1 MAQQN
6 PALVVLA
13 RIGSPHGV
21 RGALSVNQ
29 AGEHLRDFTGKK
41 ILICPTQNVVNG
53 ILSTYTVKAEMQL
66 NRVDP
71 AKGIPMRIELD
82 GLTDRDVA
90 KGLTNCLIATPLAEL
105 RAQVQAER
113 VGQSPNLHDLWYFEI
128 VGLEVIEAD
137 SRKPVG
143 KITQI
148 EDLGLNTVL
157 TVETPASGEKGAMTL
172 EIPLEHPNWQK
183 VDLANHAVSISD
195 WQIFLHE

>member
-6 PALVVLA
+6 HPLVVLA

-41 ILICPTQNVVNG
+41 ILICPSQNVVNG
-53 ILSTYTVKAEMQL
+53 ILSNYTVKAEMLL

-71 AKGIPMRIELD
+71 AKGIPARIELA

-105 RAQVQAER
+105 RAQVHAER
-113 VGQSPNLHDLWYFEI
+113 AGESPNLHDLWYFEI
-128 VGLEVIEAD
+128 VGLEVIEAE

-143 KITQI
+143 KISQV
-148 EDLGLNTVL
+148 EDLGLNTVV
-157 TVETPASGEKGAMTL
+157 TVETPPSGEKGAITF

-183 VDLANHAVSISD
+183 VDLASHTISISD
-195 WQIFLHE
+195 WQIFLE

>member
-1 MAQQN
+1 M
-6 PALVVLA
+6 PTPPLVVLA

-29 AGEHLRDFTGKK
+29 AGEHLRDFAGKK
-41 ILICPTQNVVNG
+41 ILICPSQNVVNG
-53 ILSTYTVKAEMQL
+53 ILSNYTIKAEMQL

-71 AKGIPMRIELD
+71 AKGVPTRIELE
-82 GLTDRDVA
+82 GLSDRDVA

-105 RAQVQAER
+105 RAQVHAER
-113 VGQSPNLHDLWYFEI
+113 SGQSPSLHELWYFEI
-128 VGLEVIEAD
+128 VGLEVVEAE

-148 EDLGLNTVL
+148 EDLGLNTVV
-157 TVETPASGEKGAMTL
+157 TVETPASGEKGALTF

-183 VDLANHAVSISD
+183 ADLANHTVSISD

>member
-1 MAQQN
+1 M
-6 PALVVLA
+6 PTPLVVLA

-41 ILICPTQNVVNG
+41 VLICPSQNVVNG
-53 ILSTYTVKAEMQL
+53 ILSEYTIKAEMEL

-71 AKGIPMRIELD
+71 AKGTPMRIELA

-90 KGLTNCLIATPLAEL
+90 KGLTNCLIATPLSEL

-113 VGQSPNLHDLWYFEI
+113 AGQAPNLHDLWYFEI
-128 VGLEVIEAD
+128 MDLMVVEAD
-137 SRKPVG
+137 SLKPVG
-143 KITQI
+143 KIIQV
-148 EDLGLNTVL
+148 EDLGLNTVV
-157 TVETPASGEKGAMTL
+157 TVETPPSSEKGAIIF

-183 VDLANHAVSISD
+183 VDLANHTVSVSD
-195 WQIFLHE
+195 WQIFLHD

>member
-6 PALVVLA
+6 PPLVVLA

-29 AGEHLRDFTGKK
+29 AGEHLRDFAGKK

-53 ILSTYTVKAEMQL
+53 ILSNYTIKAEMQL

-71 AKGIPMRIELD
+71 AKGTPMRIELE
-82 GLTDRDVA
+82 GLSDRDVA
-90 KGLTNCLIATPLAEL
+90 KGFTNCLIATPLAEL
-105 RAQVQAER
+105 RTRVHAER
-113 VGQSPNLHDLWYFEI
+113 AGQSPSMHDLWYFEI

-137 SRKPVG
+137 SRKPIG
-143 KITQI
+143 KITQV
-148 EDLGLNTVL
+148 EDLGLNTVV
-157 TVETPASGEKGAMTL
+157 TVETPPSGEKGALTF

-183 VDLANHAVSISD
+183 VDLDSHSVSLSD
-195 WQIFLHE
+195 WQIFLA